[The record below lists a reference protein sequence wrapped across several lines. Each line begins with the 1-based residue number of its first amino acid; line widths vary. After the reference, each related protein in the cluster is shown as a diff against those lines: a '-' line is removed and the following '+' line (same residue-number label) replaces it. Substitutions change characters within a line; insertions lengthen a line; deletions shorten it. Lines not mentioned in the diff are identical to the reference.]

1 MKRSSLVMQIKVC
14 HIAHQSW
21 PSVCG
26 SVSRLENILAAQKKS
41 GIDVFVI
48 SSPFQ
53 AGETSARI
61 ERNNGVEYYR
71 CNSNHHGSEG
81 IKNHRTLLERMK
93 RGLSIISYTRN
104 VIDICKRENPD
115 IIHAHATFLMGIPAL
130 IAGFILKK
138 RVVYEMRST
147 WEDDIHGGAFI
158 NFQRRMIKLIES
170 FTGSKSDFI
179 FFVSKGIMD
188 HYYPK
193 QPKNYKVI
201 YNCVLPSQHQQQA
214 SKNSTKLHSF
224 GYIGSIVYY
233 EGLET
238 LIKATAFLLKQRN
251 DFQVNI
257 YGDGKERLRLEA
269 LAKEVGVSN
278 VIKFHGRVDFSNIQD
293 AYSLI
298 DTIVLPRKDLP
309 ITQKVAGL
317 KPVEAFAYKKLVLA
331 SDVGGMRELFTDKVH
346 GYLVEPENHEKLSE
360 FMSLAIDDKL
370 NAKQITTLTFEYYSE
385 NFTIESM
392 GSQYLDSYK
401 KVLGK

>member
-1 MKRSSLVMQIKVC
+1 MQIKVC

-21 PSVCG
+21 PSICG
-26 SVSRLENILAAQKKS
+26 SVSRLENILAAQKRS

-53 AGETSARI
+53 AGATSERI

-71 CNSNHHGSEG
+71 CNSTNHGCEG

-130 IAGFILKK
+130 IAGFVLKK

-158 NFQRRMIKLIES
+158 NLQRRIIKFLES
-170 FTGSKSDFI
+170 FTGRKSDFI
-179 FFVSKGIMD
+179 FFVSKGIMH

-193 QPKNYKVI
+193 EPENYNVI
-201 YNCVLPSQHQQQA
+201 YNCVLLPHSQQQEI
-214 SKNSTKLHSF
+214 KTPTKLHSF

-238 LIKATAFLLKQRN
+238 LIKATASLLKQRN

-257 YGDGKERLRLEA
+257 YGDGKEKLRLEA
-269 LAKEVGVSN
+269 LAEEVGVSN
-278 VIKFHGRVDFSNIQD
+278 VIKFHGRVDFSNVQD
-293 AYSLI
+293 AYSII

-346 GYLVEPENHEKLSE
+346 GYLFEPDNSEKLCE
-360 FMSLAIDDKL
+360 FMSLAIDGKL
-370 NAKQITTLTFEYYSE
+370 SAKEITDLTFEYYTE
-385 NFTIESM
+385 KFTIESM
-392 GSQYLDSYK
+392 GIQYLDSYK